1 MENSLNES
9 DTEDSLTI
17 ATKNW
22 DRIISNAKK
31 VQFVYQHII
40 IRRTIPKFSMN
51 CTTIG
56 VRLY

>member
-22 DRIISNAKK
+22 DRIISTAKK
-31 VQFVYQHII
+31 VQFVYQYII
-40 IRRTIPKFSMN
+40 TKRAILLI
-51 CTTIG
+51 
-56 VRLY
+56 L